1 MTTETYSYQTQN
13 WEMKKFRAISP
24 ETEAETLKTNIK
36 GKKKKKK
43 EKKKRRR
50 RRKRRR
56 REDQTEIFR
65 KQRGGGVPREEVS

>member
-24 ETEAETLKTNIK
+24 ETLKTNIK

-50 RRKRRR
+50 RR
-56 REDQTEIFR
+56 DR
-65 KQRGGGVPREEVS
+65 KSVV

>member
-36 GKKKKKK
+36 GKKKKKN
-43 EKKKRRR
+43 KKKRRR

>member
-43 EKKKRRR
+43 KKKKRRR